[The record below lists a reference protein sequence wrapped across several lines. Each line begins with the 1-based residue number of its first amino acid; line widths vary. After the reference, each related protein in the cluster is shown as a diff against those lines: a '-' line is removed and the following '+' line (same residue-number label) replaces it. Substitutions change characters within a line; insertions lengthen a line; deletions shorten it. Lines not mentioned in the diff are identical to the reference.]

1 MENVITKNNVK
12 PILNYKEKNRYHQIS
27 GQFFKGSH
35 EFFVEYQE
43 KTQKFI
49 DDKLKKSS
57 FYEHYQ
63 DAIQNVKDNIGN
75 KIDEIKNNVKN
86 NFHQKLMNLI
96 ILFEIGVIAATQCP
110 FKLEGVSKFVED
122 TKNKFASWGQTLG
135 TGWDGV
141 LYVMEQCGQK
151 LDFQAVIDS
160 SISGIKILMKS
171 AINMFAEGINYFFN
185 NLEDNAFLICLGE
198 CAAKVGE
205 TASGAVGIIIDLVM
219 AAAKRSV
226 AKRPDLTHFLKY
238 GTNQYMI
245 ASQIEKDAHQIVG
258 IHEQLSFSSDEI
270 GYSWNGIWYGVVNE
284 NDDDNKDEL
293 DDAKRVLNQIREFRV
308 QASKES
314 ADTYSSGHYH
324 SGSSILNTSSYQAM
338 VKKWEEERNVE
349 YDLSG
354 TSVQYM
360 GHLYLNEK
368 NADVSFLKSQKPVI
382 KKFYDTYKDS
392 DNPVAKKICDEIK
405 KWLFVKVSHGD
416 ELMGQRLNGYW
427 GVRLFVFAPAI
438 VYAIFEFEHMQK
450 MTREMYEQ
458 QDLQL
463 YKRELALLKDKETE
477 SMSKLNDA
485 ITSYAIGEYDIV
497 KFIKEL
503 NQIFLKSQDEE
514 HSFEILKRLRPDVVF
529 TSFKYFPQ
537 MVNLIKFG
545 MGKVQNAKDI
555 DRGLFSGRATYYN
568 LSPKGVTNDQGG
580 LATDDGKTFVW
591 RSKTQMIETISTNHV
606 RKKKQIKS
614 LFQQRA
620 ILWKAMLQM
629 VNEIKDKEIYAEVA
643 DKIKH
648 I

>member
-27 GQFFKGSH
+27 EQFFKGSH

-63 DAIQNVKDNIGN
+63 DAIQNVKDKIGN

-86 NFHQKLMNLI
+86 NFHQKLMDFI

-110 FKLEGVSKFVED
+110 FKLEGVSKFIED
-122 TKNKFASWGQTLG
+122 TKNELALWGQILG

-160 SISGIKILMKS
+160 SIGGIKILMKS
-171 AINMFAEGINYFFN
+171 AINMFAEGIDYFFN

-205 TASGAVGIIIDLVM
+205 TASGAIGIIIDLVM
-219 AAAKRSV
+219 AAVNRTV

-258 IHEQLSFSSDEI
+258 VHEQLSFSSDEI
-270 GYSWNGIWYGVVNE
+270 GYSWNGIWYGIVNE
-284 NDDDNKDEL
+284 NDDDDKDEL
-293 DDAKRVLNQIREFRV
+293 DDAKRVLNQIRELRV

-324 SGSSILNTSSYQAM
+324 SGSSILTTSSYQAM

-392 DNPVAKKICDEIK
+392 DNPVAKQICDEIK
-405 KWLFVKVSHGD
+405 KWLFVELPYGS
-416 ELMGQRLNGYW
+416 ELMGQRLRGYW
-427 GVRLFVFAPAI
+427 LVRLFVFAPAI
-438 VYAIFEFEHMQK
+438 IYAIIEFENMQK

-477 SMSKLNDA
+477 SMSELNDA
-485 ITSYAIGEYDIV
+485 IRLYDIGV
-497 KFIKEL
+497 HNTVDFIKEL
-503 NQIFLKSQDEE
+503 NKIFLKSQDKE

-529 TSFKYFPQ
+529 TSFKYLPQ

-555 DRGLFSGRATYYN
+555 DRGLFSGSATYYN
-568 LSPKGVTNDQGG
+568 LNPKGVTNDQGG
-580 LATDDGKTFVW
+580 LSLDDEKTFLW
-591 RSKTQMIETISTNHV
+591 RNKTQMIETISANHT
-606 RKKKQIKS
+606 RKKNRIIK
-614 LFQQRA
+614 LFSQRA
-620 ILWKAMLQM
+620 DLWEAMLII
-629 VNEIKDKEIYAEVA
+629 VNEINDKEMYADVA

>member
-12 PILNYKEKNRYHQIS
+12 PILDYKEKNRFHQIS
-27 GQFFKGSH
+27 GQFFKGSFD
-35 EFFVEYQE
+35 FFVEQQE

-49 DDKLKKSS
+49 DDKLKNSS

-86 NFHQKLMNLI
+86 NFHQKLMDFI

-110 FKLEGVSKFVED
+110 LKLEGVSKFIED
-122 TKNKFASWGQTLG
+122 TKNELSLWRQILG

-151 LDFQAVIDS
+151 LDFQAIIDS
-160 SISGIKILMKS
+160 SIGGIKILMKS

-205 TASGAVGIIIDLVM
+205 TASGAVGIILDLVM
-219 AAAKRSV
+219 AAANRSV
-226 AKRPDLTHFLKY
+226 ANRPDLTHFLKY

-258 IHEQLSFSSDEI
+258 IHEQLSFSSNEI
-270 GYSWNGIWYGVVNE
+270 GYSWNGIWQGVVNE
-284 NDDDNKDEL
+284 NDDDDKDEL
-293 DDAKRVLNQIREFRV
+293 DDAKRVLNQIRELRV

-338 VKKWEEERNVE
+338 VKKWEEESNVA

-354 TSVQYM
+354 TSTQYM

-392 DNPVAKKICDEIK
+392 DNPVAKKICEEIE
-405 KWLFVKVSHGD
+405 KWLFVKLPYGT
-416 ELMGQRLNGYW
+416 ELMGQRLRGYW
-427 GVRLFVFAPAI
+427 LVRLFVFAPAI
-438 VYAIFEFEHMQK
+438 VYAIIEFEHMQK

-463 YKRELALLKDKETE
+463 YKRELALLIDKETE
-477 SMSKLNDA
+477 TVSELNDA
-485 ITSYAIGEYDIV
+485 IRSYDIGV
-497 KFIKEL
+497 HNTVDFIKKL
-503 NQIFLKSQDEE
+503 NEIFLKSQDKEY
-514 HSFEILKRLRPDVVF
+514 SFEILKRLRPDVVF
-529 TSFKYFPQ
+529 TSFKYLPQ

-545 MGKVQNAKDI
+545 MGKVQNIKDI
-555 DRGLFSGRATYYN
+555 NRELFRGSATYYN
-568 LSPKGVTNDQGG
+568 LNSEGVTNDQGG
-580 LATDDGKTFVW
+580 LATDDKKTFVW
-591 RSKTQMIETISTNHV
+591 RSKTQMIETISTNHT
-606 RKKKQIKS
+606 RKKKQIER
-614 LFQQRA
+614 LFLQRA
-620 ILWKAMLQM
+620 VLWEIMLQL
-629 VNEIKDKEIYAEVA
+629 VNEINDKKMYAEVA